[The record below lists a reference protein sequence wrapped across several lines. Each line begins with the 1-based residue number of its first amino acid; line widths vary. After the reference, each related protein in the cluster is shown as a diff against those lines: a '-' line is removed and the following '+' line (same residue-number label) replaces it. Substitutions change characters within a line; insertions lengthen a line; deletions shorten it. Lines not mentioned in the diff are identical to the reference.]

1 MDFMELV
8 QARRSVRAFADRRV
22 EPDKL
27 RAVLEAANQAPS
39 AGNLQAYEIYQ
50 VTEPRVRAALARA
63 ADQSFIAESP
73 VTLVFCAN
81 PGRAARK
88 YGARG
93 RDLYALQDAT
103 IAAAYAQLAATEL
116 DLATV
121 WVGAF
126 DTATVSAAL
135 RAPGDWVPVAIL
147 PLGYADELPSAS
159 SRRSLDDLVH
169 EL

>member
-1 MDFMELV
+1 
-8 QARRSVRAFADRRV
+8 
-22 EPDKL
+22 
-27 RAVLEAANQAPS
+27 
-39 AGNLQAYEIYQ
+39 
-50 VTEPRVRAALARA
+50 VRAALARA

>member
-1 MDFMELV
+1 MNFMELV

-116 DLATV
+116 GLATV

>member
-1 MDFMELV
+1 MNFMELV

-126 DTATVSAAL
+126 DTAAVSAAL